1 MALYSKF
8 NKFPQ
13 PLPATIPII
22 EKKWEEGME
31 NVEGYEVERKEYYLP
46 NEACTPE
53 QILKAGYVLAPDFPD
68 EYDPAI
74 HTLTWDGSNW
84 GVEDL

>member
-8 NKFPQ
+8 KKFPE
-13 PLPATIPII
+13 PLPPTIHVIVK
-22 EKKWEEGME
+22 EFEEGME
-31 NVEGYEVERKEYYLP
+31 NEPNYQAKIKDYWIP

-53 QILKAGYVLAPDFPD
+53 QIIKAGYVLAPDFPED
-68 EYDPAI
+68 YNPAI

-84 GVEDL
+84 GVTEL